1 MRDLSPTPLIRI
13 IGFVLVGGLVW
24 LLTSWLSPDPGRL
37 AGVTLEAQAKALFEG
52 DGALPDDLSY
62 GELRR
67 GPTWPPA
74 CERAAQVISRHRA
87 PTSDAPAA
95 LVVDCS
101 VTDDAVA
108 LAVHTEGGPAT
119 LTVNRTAELPQYSSI
134 LPPLLGI
141 LFALIFRQVLLA
153 LFSAVFLGALLVT
166 QGDIGLAI
174 ERTAKNYLLDTV
186 GDAGNLY
193 ILGFTVCLVGMI
205 HVCIRMGGMQGIVDR
220 LGRIAKGR
228 RSAQVATAS
237 VGVAIFFDDY
247 ANTVVVG
254 SSVRPLTDSHR
265 ISREKLAYIV
275 DSTAAPV
282 AGLAVIS
289 TWIGVEIG
297 FFQDQ
302 IDYLRPVATNGYDF
316 FFQILPYRFY
326 CIFALALV
334 FLVAF
339 SGRDFGPMLKAE
351 RRALKEGL
359 LRRRETRHNEPG
371 GDDVRRRR
379 DTTIKPGAPARWVN
393 GVVPILA
400 VILGTFITS
409 VIVGTAHLD
418 AATPDWATDL
428 GIFGRLR
435 ESFIAASDDTT
446 IILFWSAFSGAA
458 LAFLLAVGQRIL
470 SPVESLRAF
479 FDGLW
484 MVAPVIAILV
494 LAIALRSVTGDLGTS
509 HYLVALIGDV
519 PLWVLPVTIFGLASF
534 IAFSTGTS
542 WGTMGILM
550 PVAIPLVAQLSLGH
564 PEGHI
569 ILILA
574 GSAVLDG
581 AIFGD
586 HCSLISD
593 TTIMSSLSSSCDHV
607 DHVRTQLPYALLAMI
622 VAGVMGYSFMA
633 WSGAAVPVILVY
645 AAGILAMW
653 AWLRFR
659 GEDPAL

>member
-1 MRDLSPTPLIRI
+1 MRDLSPTPFIRVV
-13 IGFVLVGGLVW
+13 GFVVLGGLLW
-24 LLTSWLSPDPGRL
+24 LSTSWLSPDPARL
-37 AGVTLEAQAKALFEG
+37 ASITLEAQAKALFEG
-52 DGALPDDLSY
+52 DGALPDDLVY
-62 GELRR
+62 GAVEKAA
-67 GPTWPPA
+67 WAPP
-74 CERAAQVISRHRA
+74 CDRAAEVVQKHAPPTEGA
-87 PTSDAPAA
+87 PTT
-95 LVVDCS
+95 LVLACRVE
-101 VTDDAVA
+101 TGAV
-108 LAVHTEGGPAT
+108 T
-119 LTVNRTAELPQYSSI
+119 LTAQTVGGEPQVTAARHKALPDYDAI

-153 LFSAVFLGALLVT
+153 LFSAVLLGALFVT
-166 QGDIGLAI
+166 QGDIGPAI
-174 ERTAKNYLLDTV
+174 ELTAKSYLFDTV
-186 GDAGNLY
+186 ADAGNLY
-193 ILGFTVCLVGMI
+193 ILGFTVFLVGMI
-205 HVCIRMGGMQGIVDR
+205 HVCIRMGGMQGIVNS
-220 LGRIAKGR
+220 LGRIASGR
-228 RSAQVATAS
+228 RSAQVATGA

-297 FFQDQ
+297 FFNDQ

-334 FLVAF
+334 FLVAV

-359 LRRRETRHNEPG
+359 LRRRETRHNAPG
-371 GDDVRRRR
+371 GDDARPRR
-379 DTTIKPGAPARWVN
+379 DTVMKPGAPARWVN
-393 GVVPILA
+393 GVIPVLV
-400 VILGTFITS
+400 VILGTFIAS

-418 AATPDWATDL
+418 AANPVWEADL
-428 GIFGRLR
+428 GLFGRLR
-435 ESFIAASDDTT
+435 EAFIAASDDTT
-446 IILFWSAFSGAA
+446 IILFWSSFAGAA
-458 LAFLLAVGQRIL
+458 LATLLAVGQRIL
-470 SPVESLRAF
+470 TPVESLRAF

-484 MVAPVIAILV
+484 MVAPVIAILI
-494 LAIALRSVTGDLGTS
+494 LAIALRAVTGDLGTS

-519 PLWVLPVTIFGLASF
+519 PLWVLPVTIFGLAAF

-550 PVAIPLVAQLSLGH
+550 PVAIPLVAALTAGQPNGELV
-564 PEGHI
+564 
-569 ILILA
+569 LILA

-593 TTIMSSLSSSCDHV
+593 TTIMSSLSSNCDHV
-607 DHVRTQLPYALLAMI
+607 DHVRTQLPYALLAMT
-622 VAGVMGYSFMA
+622 VAGVVGYSFMA
-633 WSGAAVPVILVY
+633 WSGASVPVILVY
-645 AAGILAMW
+645 AAGVLAMW
-653 AWLRFR
+653 AWLRLR
-659 GEDPAL
+659 GEDPAA